1 MDSTEVIFPEW
12 RNGNS
17 SIKYPF
23 TDTATLVNVDGIT
36 IDPDLFDDARVYPVG
51 GSPGM
56 YLSSVV
62 VTALGLFFHVSDP
75 VAGELAS
82 GGFLFADATPRE
94 IALFDQYNRPAG
106 ILVSTVAKLDQARGH
121 YPLGTT
127 AFTQA
132 QAEFAPTVAVPIPNT
147 GLRGVLLDDGG
158 FLSGEIF
165 LVGSN
170 GIVLSVVDGQIRV
183 DIIGDP
189 YALVNACAKEG
200 FLTPPFCGL
209 KTINGIPPNNRGDW
223 KFTVGGNLSQ
233 TTIIRI
239 SQDDSGN
246 VGLQALG
253 APA

>member
-12 RNGNS
+12 RNGNGAT
-17 SIKYPF
+17 KYPF
-23 TDTATLVNVDGIT
+23 TDTASLVNIDGVT

-51 GSPGM
+51 GSVGM
-56 YLSSVV
+56 YLSSVTV
-62 VTALGLFFHVSDP
+62 SALGLFFEVADP
-75 VAGELAS
+75 VAGVLAT
-82 GGFLFADATPRE
+82 GGYLFANSTPRE

-106 ILVSTVAKLDQARGH
+106 ILVSTVAKLDAARGH
-121 YPLGTT
+121 YPLGVT

-132 QAEFAPTVAVPIPNT
+132 QAEFAPTAAIPIPNT
-147 GLRGVLLDDGG
+147 GLRGIVLDDGG
-158 FLSGEIF
+158 FLSGDIF
-165 LVGSN
+165 LVGSD
-170 GIVLSVVDGQIRV
+170 GIVLSVVDGQLRV

-189 YALVNACAKEG
+189 YALINACAKEG
-200 FLTPPFCGL
+200 FTAPAFCGL
-209 KTINGIPPNNRGDW
+209 KTINGIPPNQQGDW